1 MMNTV
6 HTLWKTV
13 LAMGCAG
20 IAGCGLSTDSAKR
33 RITEHYGE
41 PCSVESVEL
50 SMGRGLHVAVA
61 TLVSDPD
68 IRFTTEFT
76 REDNIIL
83 RSNYP
88 QMRWRAGYTRQVSS
102 WLDATLGSVAFK
114 TSFSSSAESTVDP
127 KRVPTFEELSSDP
140 DSESSTVLRVH
151 VFQAR
156 DAAWW
161 ARMATIIQSHKA
173 QGFTSS
179 AFELNFYDPGVF
191 GGTKP
196 DGARFGF
203 DRSRKDDFERLNHEH
218 LQARI
223 LFTLALADPIP
234 SPEDFEAALD
244 TQPNPYVV
252 RPHGF

>member
-1 MMNTV
+1 MRA
-6 HTLWKTV
+6 LWKTV
-13 LAMGCAG
+13 LVGCAAV
-20 IAGCGLSTDSAKR
+20 AGCGLSPESAQR
-33 RITEHYGE
+33 RIAEHYGE

-50 SMGRGLHVAVA
+50 AMGRGVHVAVA
-61 TLVSDPD
+61 TLGSDPD

-76 REDNIIL
+76 RDDNTIL

-88 QMRWRAGYTRQVSS
+88 QMRWRAGYTQQVSS
-102 WLDATLGSVAFK
+102 WLDATWGSVAFK

-127 KRVPTFEELSSDP
+127 KRVPTFEQLKSDP
-140 DSESSTVLRVH
+140 DSENSTVLRVH
-151 VFQAR
+151 VFEPR
-156 DAAWW
+156 DTRWW
-161 ARMATIIQSHKA
+161 ARMATLIQSHKE

-179 AFELNFYDPGVF
+179 AFELNFYDPAVF
-191 GGTKP
+191 GGKKP
-196 DGARFGF
+196 EGERFGF
-203 DRSRKDDFERLNHEH
+203 DRSREGDFERLNHEH